1 MRFEVLL
8 LLGLFAEEPVLLER
22 ILAVVNTRPVFL
34 SNVTLLERVK
44 GVSEK
49 EALEET
55 IDEQLM
61 GEEASQLPQ
70 AKVTD
75 EEEERLYQDLVKRL
89 AGLPDDLSQ
98 AELRRLVHRQAV
110 IVRYI
115 DFRFR
120 TEIRVS
126 DADVEKAYEARYG
139 QTGPPLNDVRVLLRK
154 DLEDA
159 QVSSKVEAWVK
170 ELRSSADIRY
180 NAP

>member
-8 LLGLFAEEPVLLER
+8 LAALLSEEPSLLER
-22 ILAVVNTRPVFL
+22 ILAVVNSRPVFL
-34 SNVTLLERVK
+34 TNVQLVERVK

-49 EALEET
+49 AALEES

-61 GEEASQLPQ
+61 SEEAAQLPQ
-70 AKVTD
+70 AKVT
-75 EEEERLYQDLVKRL
+75 EEEEGRLYQDLLKRL
-89 AGLPDDLSQ
+89 GGLPEDLSEV
-98 AELRRLVHRQAV
+98 ELQRLVHRQAV

-120 TEIRVS
+120 TEVRIS
-126 DADVEKAYEARYG
+126 DVDVEKAYEARYG
-139 QTGPPLNDVRVLLRK
+139 QAPPALNEVRDLLRK

-159 QVSSKVEAWVK
+159 QVSQKVEAWVK